1 MRTVKINYNNEIIS
15 GGIFAIISAILWF
28 LIPSQIQTAE
38 KSVINATT
46 VPQIAIGGLF
56 VFSVCLFIQ
65 GIRLPK
71 KTVSIN
77 KEAFSSIGF
86 RKELRTLIFA
96 LMLILYGI
104 LFGIIGYILDTILL
118 VVGILMFYKSKKWL
132 YYVIAIVTV
141 FIIYGVF
148 TYFLNVN
155 LPNLF

>member
-1 MRTVKINYNNEIIS
+1 M
-15 GGIFAIISAILWF
+15 
-28 LIPSQIQTAE
+28 
-38 KSVINATT
+38 
-46 VPQIAIGGLF
+46 
-56 VFSVCLFIQ
+56 
-65 GIRLPK
+65 
-71 KTVSIN
+71 
-77 KEAFSSIGF
+77 
-86 RKELRTLIFA
+86 RTLIFA

>member
-1 MRTVKINYNNEIIS
+1 MRTVKISYNNEIIS

-56 VFSVCLFIQ
+56 VFSVCL
-65 GIRLPK
+65 L
-71 KTVSIN
+71 IN
-77 KEAFSSIGF
+77 KEAFSSIGC

-96 LMLILYGI
+96 LMLIAYGV
-104 LFGIIGYILDTILL
+104 LFGIIGYILDTVLL
-118 VVGILMFYKSKKWL
+118 VVSILMFYKSKKWL